1 MSNYILIDKIFSVIC
16 RNNMLVNLITSD
28 FKLFNNLTLICNY
41 LVNLNDSTEFIMYYR
56 FPFLRFVVNND
67 FNKLDL
73 CVIK

>member
-1 MSNYILIDKIFSVIC
+1 
-16 RNNMLVNLITSD
+16 MLVNLITYD

-41 LVNLNDSTEFIMYYR
+41 LVNHNGSTEFIMYYR